1 MKAFVRICLTAS
13 QRCTIQASPL
23 KGELRKSVH
32 DKKYDNDINNGDD
45 FDNDDVDDDDDDPS
59 HEDGLRCR
67 PQLLPLAHQLP
78 VHHCAEDKF

>member
-1 MKAFVRICLTAS
+1 MRAFVRICLTAS

-32 DKKYDNDINNGDD
+32 DKKDDNDDDNG
-45 FDNDDVDDDDDDPS
+45 DDVDDDDDDPS